1 MNTPNLMPARIIPPP
16 IRLDELID
24 QATTTMQA
32 FLAAGLTEDTAL
44 ALTDITLD
52 RFDQGARP

>member
-1 MNTPNLMPARIIPPP
+1 MPAHISSQR
-16 IRLDELID
+16 RHLDTLID
-24 QATTTMQA
+24 QATCTMQA

-52 RFDQGARP
+52 RYDQGT

>member
-1 MNTPNLMPARIIPPP
+1 MNTPNLMPARILPPRS
-16 IRLDELID
+16 RLDELID

-32 FLAAGLTEDTAL
+32 YLAAGLTEDTAL

-52 RFDQGARP
+52 RLDQGTHP

>member
-1 MNTPNLMPARIIPPP
+1 MNTPNLMPTHIPTARGH
-16 IRLDELID
+16 LDTLID

-32 FLAAGLTEDTAL
+32 YLAAGLTEETAL

-52 RFDQGARP
+52 RYDQGAKL